1 MRAHSAAPLRLV
13 AILWNVAWA
22 VVLAV
27 LAAPGVADD
36 TPDHELRL
44 WKDASGSFQVRA
56 KLIERTDG
64 AVRLRKTD
72 GKEISVPLAKLSQAD
87 QEYVDKTTAPKPVV
101 VVPEREPRGLR
112 RGDPSKS
119 AGASKPLPDTGRSIN
134 PGIDPVTGDFEPD
147 PLNFVAVAELGS
159 VPVCDTDAYDA
170 VSAPKPAD
178 AACSKVLVSVG
189 RHVITQPNDAK
200 GRIYLVDWKQRR
212 ADPVWEVGKKLELLD
227 HDPDSGRSV
236 FTEGMDGLGRGGE
249 IVVAEGLATGEGK
262 ILFRRTLPGAGNPG
276 FQPHVE
282 WACMVSASHLLA
294 IVDLNLFLWD
304 LPAARLLYRVEGMKS
319 GNTPAVSPNG
329 ASFAL
334 SCEGGIAV
342 IETATGK
349 VQRRL
354 SQPGWA
360 PTAAFDP
367 TGRHL
372 AICTS
377 NRFCIWDC
385 QTDTITAD
393 AVTTEHLGSGP
404 PHWIG
409 PRTILSSNGNAI
421 DTELGMAVWKYAL
434 PQEKN
439 SLVAASRLWFSGNHS
454 TCSVTAVEV
463 PHRPVGY
470 VVGAILAGGE
480 AALVM
485 APGMA
490 VSIAVDNRLGPAVPI
505 DEAAIRQGIAQA
517 CQQAGWGVQA
527 QAPVQL
533 LARLERLPAQEL
545 KFRDARNGNGVTT
558 ATMQPFKADLEIRR
572 GNELLWSRGTQN
584 YPPTLLFLGE
594 GETVQQAVT
603 KWERPHQD
611 FFTSLHLPPRIPR
624 HDGPTKPGYS
634 LFRSGTWEDVSLPAS
649 KPAPAAGQPPIA
661 PPRR

>member
-1 MRAHSAAPLRLV
+1 
-13 AILWNVAWA
+13 
-22 VVLAV
+22 
-27 LAAPGVADD
+27 
-36 TPDHELRL
+36 
-44 WKDASGSFQVRA
+44 
-56 KLIERTDG
+56 
-64 AVRLRKTD
+64 
-72 GKEISVPLAKLSQAD
+72 
-87 QEYVDKTTAPKPVV
+87 
-101 VVPEREPRGLR
+101 
-112 RGDPSKS
+112 
-119 AGASKPLPDTGRSIN
+119 
-134 PGIDPVTGDFEPD
+134 
-147 PLNFVAVAELGS
+147 
-159 VPVCDTDAYDA
+159 
-170 VSAPKPAD
+170 
-178 AACSKVLVSVG
+178 
-189 RHVITQPNDAK
+189 VITQPNDAK

-276 FQPHVE
+276 FQPRVD
-282 WACMVSASHLLA
+282 WASMVSASHLLA
-294 IVDLNLFLWD
+294 IVDSNLFLWD
-304 LPAARLLYRVEGMKS
+304 LPAARLIYRVEGIRS
-319 GNTPAVSPNG
+319 GNPPAVSPNG

-334 SCEGGIAV
+334 PCEGGIAV

-367 TGRHL
+367 TGRYL

-377 NRFCIWDC
+377 NRFYIWDC

-439 SLVAASRLWFSGNHS
+439 SLVAASRMWFSGNYS
-454 TCSVTAVEV
+454 TCTVTAVEV

-517 CQQAGWGVQA
+517 CQQAGWVVQA

-533 LARLERLPAQEL
+533 MARLERLPAQEL

-572 GNELLWSRGTQN
+572 GNELLWSQGTQN
-584 YPPTLLFLGE
+584 YPPMLLFLGE

-611 FFTSLHLPPRIPR
+611 FFTRLHLPPRIPR

-634 LFRSGTWEDVSLPAS
+634 LFRGSTWEDVSLPAPQ
-649 KPAPAAGQPPIA
+649 PAPAAGQPQG
-661 PPRR
+661 R